1 MKYVLDTLCFQL
13 MKCSAGESLTEIKE
27 DLRYMVPSADSTD
40 LSQDGNEI
48 F

>member
-1 MKYVLDTLCFQL
+1 MKYVIDTLCFQL
-13 MKCSAGESLTEIKE
+13 MKCSAGESLAEIKE
-27 DLRYMVPSADSTD
+27 DLRYMILSADSTD

>member
-1 MKYVLDTLCFQL
+1 MKGVLDTLCFQL
-13 MKCSAGESLTEIKE
+13 MIGSSGESLAEIKE

-40 LSQDGNEI
+40 LNQDGNEI

>member
-1 MKYVLDTLCFQL
+1 MKGVLDTLCFQL
-13 MKCSAGESLTEIKE
+13 MTGSSGESLAEIKE
-27 DLRYMVPSADSTD
+27 DLHYMVPSADSTD